1 MPTFV
6 LMTRLGP
13 EHVQNSQQR
22 MAEGSQW
29 LEKVKQA
36 CPDVKWVGHYALLGQ
51 YDFMDI
57 YEAEDAETAAK
68 VSLISR
74 AHGAETAETWRALP
88 YDEYLGLLEEVVG

>member
-1 MPTFV
+1 MSTFI

-13 EHVQNSQQR
+13 EHLKDSRQR
-22 MAEGSQW
+22 MAEGARW
-29 LEKVKQA
+29 LEKVKAA

-57 YEAEDAETAAK
+57 YEAEDAETAAR

-74 AHGAETAETWRALP
+74 AHGAETAETWEALP
-88 YDEYLGLLEEVVG
+88 YDKYLGLLAEVAG